1 MRPGLR
7 LIAACGLAATVGC
20 ATRASL
26 TIEAVE
32 PSLMELGSIRQ
43 LVLVEGSGRPSAQA
57 AVRRQIARQARA
69 TGYFSVQDRSREGHT
84 VQVVGRR
91 ADLDGGRRKMPPGQA
106 GLRIA
111 ILEWRSHREAQ
122 SVVRRDDD
130 GKTFSEVV
138 PFRHGSVVLEISL
151 FDDSGRAHLAE
162 REYEGFASGEVSRL
176 SREIVLDRA
185 ARDAVA
191 RFLDSITPHRV
202 ARTVPLDDEDPEQ
215 ASLLEAARSG
225 AIGRAASQATAYVQS
240 HPRSASAAYNL
251 AVLLDALGD
260 PAEALPMYDRAI
272 TLGGKEFYG
281 EGRAGCARR
290 LAAQRALE
298 AGPMPASLAPQSR

>member
-1 MRPGLR
+1 MKLR
-7 LIAACGLAATVGC
+7 ICLVAACALVATMGC
-20 ATRASL
+20 ATQSRL

-32 PSLMELGSIRQ
+32 PSLSELGSIRH
-43 LVLVEGSGRPSAQA
+43 LVLIEGSGRRSAQA
-57 AVRRQIARQARA
+57 AVRRQIVRQARA
-69 TGYFSVQDRSREGHT
+69 AGYFTVQDRSGEGHT

-106 GLRIA
+106 GLRVA

-122 SVVRRDDD
+122 AVVRKDDD

-151 FDDSGRAHLAE
+151 FDDTGRAHLAQ
-162 REYEGFASGEVSRL
+162 REYEGFASGEVSKL
-176 SREIVLDRA
+176 SRAIVLDRA
-185 ARDAVA
+185 AREAVA
-191 RFLDSITPHRV
+191 EFLDSITPKRV
-202 ARTVPLDDEDPEQ
+202 IRTVALDDEDPEQ
-215 ASLLEAARSG
+215 APLLEAARGG
-225 AIGRAASQATAYVQS
+225 AIARATSEATAYVQS
-240 HPRSASAAYNL
+240 HPQNASAAYNL

-260 PAEALPMYDRAI
+260 HAEALSMYDRAI
-272 TLGGKEFYG
+272 ALGGKEFYG

-298 AGPMPASLAPQSR
+298 AGPMPASLAPHSR